1 MPELPFLQVLAE
13 NLDARIRGQR
23 IHRARLYSVS
33 LLKSFDPPL
42 GAVEGR
48 RLAGARR
55 IGKLI
60 ILDADGL
67 SVILHLMRDG
77 RLQIGAPRRRP
88 GKDLALGLALDGGAE
103 LHLLEHGPKK
113 RAAVYVMPTDDVM
126 RRDPAAALGVDPFAR
141 ALSAREFHA
150 MLERER
156 VQLKRFLTFQRY
168 VTGIGNA
175 YSDEIL
181 WEARLSP
188 FLPAAQLGADG
199 AAVLL
204 DAIRVTL
211 GRALEEHRAYF
222 GETLPMKEPVE
233 LLRVHRHAGE
243 PCPRCGTPIAEVA
256 YAERETYYCPSC
268 QTGGKVYA
276 DRRMS
281 RLLK

>member
-1 MPELPFLQVLAE
+1 VPEFPFLQVLAE
-13 NLDARIRGQR
+13 NLDAQIRGQ
-23 IHRARLYSVS
+23 IVSGVHLYSVS

-42 GAVEGR
+42 SALEGR
-48 RLAGARR
+48 RLLGARR
-55 IGKLI
+55 IAKLI
-60 ILDADGL
+60 ALDADGL
-67 SVILHLMRDG
+67 SLVLHLMRDG
-77 RLQIGAPRRRP
+77 RVQIGPPRRGP
-88 GKDLALGLALDGGAE
+88 GKDLALGLRLDGGQE
-103 LHLLEHGPKK
+103 LRIVEHGPKK
-113 RAAVYVMPTDDVM
+113 HAAAYVVPTDEVSL
-126 RRDPAAALGVDPFAR
+126 REPAADLGVDPFAR
-141 ALSAREFHA
+141 ALTAAHLQA
-150 MLERER
+150 MLQGES
-156 VQLKRFLTFQRY
+156 VQLKRFLTLQRY
-168 VTGIGNA
+168 ITGIGNA

-188 FLPAAQLGADG
+188 FLPARRLGAG
-199 AAVLL
+199 EAAGLL

-211 GRALEEHRAYF
+211 GRALEEHRGYF
-222 GETLPMKEPVE
+222 GETLPLKEPVE

>member
-1 MPELPFLQVLAE
+1 VPELPFLQVLSE
-13 NLDARIRGQR
+13 NLDAQIRGR
-23 IHRARLYSVS
+23 IIRGVHLYSVS

-42 GAVEGR
+42 GSLEGR
-48 RLAGARR
+48 RLGGARR
-55 IGKLI
+55 IAKLI

-67 SVILHLMRDG
+67 SLILHLMRDG
-77 RLQIGAPRRRP
+77 RVQIGPPRRRP
-88 GKDLALGLALDGGAE
+88 GKDLALGLGLDGGRE
-103 LHLLEHGPKK
+103 LHVVEHGPKK
-113 RAAVYVMPTDDVM
+113 RAAAYIVPTDDVM
-126 RRDPAAALGVDPFAR
+126 LREPIADLGVDPFAR
-141 ALSAREFHA
+141 DLTAPRVHT
-150 MLERER
+150 MLQGES
-156 VQLKRFLTFQRY
+156 VQLKRFLTLQRY

-188 FLPAAQLGADG
+188 FLPAQRLSAAEAAGLLGA
-199 AAVLL
+199 V
-204 DAIRVTL
+204 RVTL

-222 GETLPMKEPVE
+222 GEALPTKEPVE

-243 PCPRCGTPIAEVA
+243 PCPRCGTPIAEVT